1 MLLHCNS
8 LVAAF
13 RKLSRQYFVLF
24 FFCRFCPIFS
34 LTFRSVWSVNKAS
47 KAKCYVVLWFRM
59 ILKLNIKRQDKSK
72 NSPLIEMSYDF
83 NFFFSPF
90 VEIFLTFAT
99 QIKSNP
105 FKSKNND
112 SRIIVLGDTDMCS
125 VSDIC
130 GNASEMDWQEE

>member
-1 MLLHCNS
+1 
-8 LVAAF
+8 
-13 RKLSRQYFVLF
+13 
-24 FFCRFCPIFS
+24 
-34 LTFRSVWSVNKAS
+34 
-47 KAKCYVVLWFRM
+47 M

-90 VEIFLTFAT
+90 VEIFHTFAPK
-99 QIKSNP
+99 IKSNP

-112 SRIIVLGDTDMCS
+112 PRIIVLGDTDMCS
-125 VSDIC
+125 VPDIC